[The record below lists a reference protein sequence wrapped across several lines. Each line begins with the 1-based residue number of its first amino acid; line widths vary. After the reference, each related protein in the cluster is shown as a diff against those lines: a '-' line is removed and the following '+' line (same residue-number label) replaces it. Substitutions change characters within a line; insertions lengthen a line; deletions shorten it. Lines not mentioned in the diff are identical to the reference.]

1 MHQPVLL
8 EKVIKYLNPQ
18 KGENF
23 VDCTIGEAG
32 HSLAI
37 LEKIKPRGR
46 VLGIDVDSDSLKRIQ
61 SQERLI
67 LVHDNFKDL
76 RKIIQENHFDP
87 VNGIL
92 FDLGLSSWQI
102 EESGK
107 GFTFKKDEPLIMILN
122 SKQEVT
128 AEEVLNTWPEESLI
142 EIFKRYGEEKYS
154 RRIVTA
160 IVNHRKLSPIK
171 TTFQLKE
178 IIDKTIPFSK
188 TRRGKINRVLARI
201 FQALRIV
208 INDELENLK
217 QGLNQATK
225 IVVPKGRIVVISFH
239 SLEDRIVKNFF
250 KNKEKRGQLK
260 ILTKKPI
267 IANEIE
273 INVNPR
279 ARSAKLRAAMKLKG
293 SKELSLEP

>member
-23 VDCTIGEAG
+23 IDCTIGEAG

-37 LEKIKPRGR
+37 LEKTKPKGR

-67 LVHDNFKDL
+67 LVRGNFKDL
-76 RKIIQENHFDP
+76 KKIIQENRFDP
-87 VNGIL
+87 VNGVL

-102 EESGK
+102 EKSGK

-122 SKQEVT
+122 GRQEVT

-160 IVNHRKLSPIK
+160 IVNYRKFSPIK

-178 IIDKTIPFSK
+178 IINKTVPFSK
-188 TRRGKINRVLARI
+188 TRRGKSNRVLARV

-217 QGLNQATK
+217 QGLSQAMK
-225 IVVPKGRIVVISFH
+225 IVAPKGRIVVISFH
-239 SLEDRIVKNFF
+239 SLEDRFVKNFF
-250 KNKEKRGQLK
+250 KNKEKKGQLK

-267 IANEIE
+267 IADEIE
-273 INVNPR
+273 LNVNPR
-279 ARSAKLRAAMKLKG
+279 ARSAKLRAGIKT
-293 SKELSLEP
+293 